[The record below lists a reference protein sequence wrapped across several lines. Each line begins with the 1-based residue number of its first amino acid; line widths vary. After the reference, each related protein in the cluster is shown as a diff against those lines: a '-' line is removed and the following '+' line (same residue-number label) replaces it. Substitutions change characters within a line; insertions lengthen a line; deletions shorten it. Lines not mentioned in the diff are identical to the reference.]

1 MQRRLHS
8 FIEACLN
15 TGLGFG
21 ISVLAGVFVYP
32 LFGVSF
38 SVIELTGITAI
49 FTVISILRGY
59 IVRRLFNWMHI
70 KGWR

>member
-15 TGLGFG
+15 TATGFG

-32 LFGVSF
+32 LYGVTF
-38 SVIELTGITAI
+38 TVVQLTGITAI
-49 FTVISILRGY
+49 FTIISILRGY
-59 IVRRLFNWMHI
+59 MVRRVFNWMHV